1 MPLLQAALI
10 GLVALILTPGA
21 LFYFDV
27 TPKLAALLVGAAILC
42 CVRPK
47 PADRRFS
54 LLLLASFLSVVIS
67 TALSP
72 APALSLY
79 GSTWRRYGLVAQF
92 AVFVFAW
99 SVHQTE
105 NRR

>member
-47 PADRRFS
+47 PADRR
-54 LLLLASFLSVVIS
+54 
-67 TALSP
+67 
-72 APALSLY
+72 LSL
-79 GSTWRRYGLVAQF
+79 
-92 AVFVFAW
+92 
-99 SVHQTE
+99 
-105 NRR
+105 